1 MVMVGGGGGCVGGR
15 EGSLNPGSLFQIPRC
30 GPAVCWKTLYRQVY
44 AFLHPVSITIVDKI
58 KYSLRAIVVSSC
70 VSI

>member
-1 MVMVGGGGGCVGGR
+1 MVMVGGGGCVGGVQVG

-44 AFLHPVSITIVDKI
+44 AFLHPVSITIVNKI
-58 KYSLRAIVVSSC
+58 KYK
-70 VSI
+70 